1 MGWGFDNLMQFKRIE
16 LQSNIKLSLAQYS
29 PSLFSTLNN
38 VVEVTALKYNDE
50 EENDFDFSD
59 KLEPITDVINVSEDE
74 TVEDDNTKLPCGTRR
89 PSWCGSWTPSTKML
103 LH

>member
-1 MGWGFDNLMQFKRIE
+1 MEKVYGERPDDPE
-16 LQSNIKLSLAQYS
+16 T
-29 PSLFSTLNN
+29 PFSTHNN

-50 EENDFDFSD
+50 EEKDFDFGD
-59 KLEPITDVINVSEDE
+59 KLEPILDVINVSEDE
-74 TVEDDNTKLPCGTRR
+74 TAEDETTKLPGGTRR